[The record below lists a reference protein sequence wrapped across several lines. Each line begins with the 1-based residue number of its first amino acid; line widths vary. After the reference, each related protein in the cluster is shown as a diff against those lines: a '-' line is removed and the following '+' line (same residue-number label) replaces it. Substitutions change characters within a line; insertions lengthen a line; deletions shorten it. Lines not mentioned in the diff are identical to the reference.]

1 MLESQENPMPLLVVE
16 GELESNII
24 AKIILDDMNIVEFA
38 VAR

>member
-1 MLESQENPMPLLVVE
+1 MPLLVVE